1 MDYLFY
7 TVLTLKLF
15 YIHNI
20 FISIAHKK
28 SQEITKLD
36 FFTLPRK
43 MQKLDL
49 INYSKALQDRLY
61 YTIFIYIIMPVQG
74 DTLHF

>member
-20 FISIAHKK
+20 FISRAHQK

-36 FFTLPRK
+36 FFTLSQK
-43 MQKLDL
+43 VQKLDL
-49 INYSKALQDRLY
+49 DNNSKDFQDQLY
-61 YTIFIYIIMPVQG
+61 YTIFI
-74 DTLHF
+74 

>member
-20 FISIAHKK
+20 LESKPFQK
-28 SQEITKLD
+28 SQKITKLD
-36 FFTLPRK
+36 FFTLP
-43 MQKLDL
+43 QKVQMLDL
-49 INYSKALQDRLY
+49 VNSDKALQDQLY
-61 YTIFIYIIMPVQG
+61 YTIFI
-74 DTLHF
+74 